1 MHHPTLLTVLGV
13 AVLSQTL
20 WVASVVLPIS
30 NCYTF
35 NNSSH
40 IVDFS
45 SWIGKTFEYD
55 AKGVNPDL
63 AVRFCKDVETR
74 SQTGYVDFGRYDNL
88 NYFAAGSGQSDFFQ
102 RFYNGDLSG
111 CELSYDKMGRTAQVN
126 IICGTCPNG
135 QFAGQHGCICSVTY
149 ESNCRVLVELAIPCE
164 KPGPRVFQGCT
175 VGFHP
180 RSWELVYNGM
190 TQFGFQ
196 KSRKEFSFQTEQSQV
211 ALYMTAVASLS
222 SLVQKPSFKVS
233 PNKGLE
239 LKLSGSAANGE
250 PPTTLSP
257 TVLIV
262 DWRCEVARD
271 VPYEVDLSIPVVGY
285 EPIQFVLT
293 KMCEYKQNQ
302 GGGTTRGWATFGVL
316 SCIFFVSSTLFCCGG
331 FIYKI
336 RVENQRGIDAL
347 PGMTILS
354 AFLET
359 VSQAGRGYSRPVEQN
374 SAFANEASWE
384 RPPVSSQGA
393 SRPTER
399 KYGSI

>member
-1 MHHPTLLTVLGV
+1 MMKSIFYDYALALDNPLFAKLGHTSTHEVLSCDLTPDLDAH
-13 AVLSQTL
+13 AVL
-20 WVASVVLPIS
+20 A
-30 NCYTF
+30 
-35 NNSSH
+35 
-40 IVDFS
+40 
-45 SWIGKTFEYD
+45 
-55 AKGVNPDL
+55 
-63 AVRFCKDVETR
+63 
-74 SQTGYVDFGRYDNL
+74 
-88 NYFAAGSGQSDFFQ
+88 
-102 RFYNGDLSG
+102 
-111 CELSYDKMGRTAQVN
+111 
-126 IICGTCPNG
+126 
-135 QFAGQHGCICSVTY
+135 
-149 ESNCRVLVELAIPCE
+149 ELAIPCA

-180 RSWELVYNGM
+180 RSWELV
-190 TQFGFQ
+190 
-196 KSRKEFSFQTEQSQV
+196 
-211 ALYMTAVASLS
+211 
-222 SLVQKPSFKVS
+222 S

-239 LKLSGSAANGE
+239 LKLSRSAANGE

-262 DWRCEVARD
+262 DWRCKVARD
-271 VPYEVDLSIPVVGY
+271 VPYEVDISIPVVGY

-302 GGGTTRGWATFGVL
+302 GEGATRGWATFGVL

-347 PGMTILS
+347 PGMTLLS

-359 VSQAGRGYSRPVEQN
+359 VSQAGRGYSRPEEQN

-384 RPPVSSQGA
+384 RPPVSTQGA

>member
-1 MHHPTLLTVLGV
+1 MLLTIRVTLLISVAGLGRL
-13 AVLSQTL
+13 LSMTGRGCHFGLLQD
-20 WVASVVLPIS
+20 S
-30 NCYTF
+30 
-35 NNSSH
+35 
-40 IVDFS
+40 
-45 SWIGKTFEYD
+45 
-55 AKGVNPDL
+55 DL

-74 SQTGYVDFGRYDNL
+74 SQTGYVDFGRYDKL
-88 NYFAAGSGQSDFFQ
+88 NYFAAGSGQSDFIQ

-111 CELSYDKMGRTAQVN
+111 CEHSYDKLGRTAQVN
-126 IICGTCPNG
+126 IMCGTCPNG
-135 QFAGQHGCICSVTY
+135 QCKGRLGCICNVTY

-190 TQFGFQ
+190 TQFGFE
-196 KSRKEFSFQTEQSQV
+196 KSHKEFSFQTEQSQV

-239 LKLSGSAANGE
+239 LKLSGSAANGK
-250 PPTTLSP
+250 PPATLSP
-257 TVLIV
+257 AVLIV
-262 DWRCEVARD
+262 DWRCEAARD
-271 VPYEVDLSIPVVGY
+271 DPYEVDISIPVVGY

-293 KMCEYKQNQ
+293 KMCEHKQNQ
-302 GGGTTRGWATFGVL
+302 GGGATRGWATFGVL
-316 SCIFFVSSTLFCCGG
+316 SCLFFVSSTLFCCGG

-359 VSQAGRGYSRPVEQN
+359 VSQAGQGYSRPEDQN
-374 SAFANEASWE
+374 SAFASEASWE
-384 RPPVSSQGA
+384 RPPGSSQGA
-393 SRPTER
+393 WRPTER